1 VALLPPE
8 SPDTKERILSAA
20 ERLFGARG
28 LSGTSLR
35 SITAAAGVNVA
46 AVHYHFGGRERLAR
60 AVFAR
65 SVAPVNAERLR
76 RLGVLEAA
84 AGPPAAEALLR
95 ALVEPAFAAAAR
107 DPGLAELGALL
118 LAERAEDHAALVA
131 ELFGEVMRRFGAA
144 LRRALPAL
152 SPGEVHDRLAFA
164 VGAFVHVLSG
174 RAPARP
180 DGSTPGADAQTLE
193 RLLAFLSAGLAA
205 PAAAGLAA
213 PAAAGLAA
221 PAARPELP

>member
-1 VALLPPE
+1 VALPQTE
-8 SPDTKERILSAA
+8 SQDTKERILTAA

-28 LSGTSLR
+28 LAGTSLR
-35 SITAAAGVNVA
+35 SITSAAGVNVA

-65 SVAPVNAERLR
+65 SVAPVNDERLR
-76 RLGVLEAA
+76 RLAALEAA
-84 AGPPAAEALLR
+84 AAPPGVEPLLR
-95 ALVEPAFAAAAR
+95 ALVEPVFAAAAR

-144 LRRALPAL
+144 LERALPGL
-152 SPGEVHDRLAFA
+152 PPDEVQDRLAFA

-174 RAPARP
+174 RAPAR
-180 DGSTPGADAQTLE
+180 DGRAPAAGAITQQ
-193 RLLAFLSAGLAA
+193 RLIRFLSAGF
-205 PAAAGLAA
+205 
-213 PAAAGLAA
+213 AA
-221 PAARPELP
+221 PAARSESP

>member
-1 VALLPPE
+1 MALPQTE
-8 SPDTKERILSAA
+8 SADTKERILAAA
-20 ERLFGARG
+20 ERLFVARG
-28 LSGTSLR
+28 LAGTSLR

-65 SVAPVNAERLR
+65 CVAPVNEERLR
-76 RLGVLEAA
+76 RLAALEAA
-84 AGPPAAEALLR
+84 AGPPGVEPLLR
-95 ALVEPAFAAAAR
+95 ALVEPVFAAAAR

-144 LRRALPAL
+144 LGRALPAL
-152 SPGEVHDRLAFA
+152 PPGEVHDRLAFA

-180 DGSTPGADAQTLE
+180 DGSPPAADSVTQE
-193 RLLAFLSAGLAA
+193 RLIRFL
-205 PAAAGLAA
+205 
-213 PAAAGLAA
+213 AAGLAA
-221 PAARPELP
+221 PAARTEIA

>member
-1 VALLPPE
+1 MLEAPVWSPVALPQTE
-8 SPDTKERILSAA
+8 SPDTKERILAA
-20 ERLFGARG
+20 AGRLFGARG
-28 LSGTSLR
+28 LAGTSLR

-65 SVAPVNAERLR
+65 SVAPVNEERLR
-76 RLGVLEAA
+76 RLAALEGAGVTPGVAS
-84 AGPPAAEALLR
+84 LLR
-95 ALVEPAFAAAAR
+95 ALIEPAFAAAAR

-118 LAERAEDHAALVA
+118 LAERAEDHAALVS

-144 LRRALPAL
+144 LQRSLPAL
-152 SPGEVHDRLAFA
+152 PPGEVHDRLAFA

-180 DGSTPGADAQTLE
+180 DAS
-193 RLLAFLSAGLAA
+193 A
-205 PAAAGLAA
+205 PAADSLTQERLVRFLAA
-213 PAAAGLAA
+213 GFAA
-221 PAARPELP
+221 PSEIP